1 MALTVLTVKSTT
13 ILTYNFLLRYYFQAV
28 LLVADDTNI
37 FELTGNG
44 DVLEPEHGVMG
55 EIYEYT

>member
-1 MALTVLTVKSTT
+1 MTLTVLTVKSTT

>member
-1 MALTVLTVKSTT
+1 MH
-13 ILTYNFLLRYYFQAV
+13 IQAV
-28 LLVADDTNI
+28 LLVADANNI

-55 EIYEYT
+55 KCVL